1 MGQRVLVVEDEPHIV
16 ESLSFLM
23 KQAGFEVAV
32 ARDGAAALRVMESRP
47 PDLILLD
54 VMMPRRDGFDVC
66 RTIRANP
73 DWNGVR
79 IVILSAKGR
88 DQERRKGL
96 ELGADDYVTK
106 PFSTRDVV
114 ERVQALLNGAGE

>member
-1 MGQRVLVVEDEPHIV
+1 MGHRVLVVEDEPHIV

-114 ERVQALLNGAGE
+114 ERVRALLNGAGD

>member
-1 MGQRVLVVEDEPHIV
+1 VKRSVLVVDDEANIV
-16 ESLSFLM
+16 TSLEFLM
-23 KQAGFEVAV
+23 RQLKVDVRVAG
-32 ARDGAAALRVMESRP
+32 DGDAALDEINAHP
-47 PDLILLD
+47 PDLVLLD
-54 VMMPRRDGFDVC
+54 VMLPRRDGFDVC
-66 RTIRANP
+66 QTIRANP

-88 DQERRKGL
+88 EQERRKGL

-114 ERVQALLNGAGE
+114 ERVRGLLDGPGG

>member
-1 MGQRVLVVEDEPHIV
+1 MSHRVLVVEDEPHIV

-32 ARDGAAALRVMESRP
+32 ARDGAAAIRVIESRP
-47 PDLILLD
+47 PDLVLLD
-54 VMMPRRDGFDVC
+54 VMLPRRDGFDVC
-66 RTIRANP
+66 QTIRANP

-88 DQERRKGL
+88 EQERRKGL

-114 ERVQALLNGAGE
+114 ERVRGLLDGPGG

>member
-1 MGQRVLVVEDEPHIV
+1 MGHRVLVVEDEPHIV

-114 ERVQALLNGAGE
+114 ERVQALLNGAGD